1 VARDMNNGEHR
12 PFLYPTRIDIP
23 SEIRVYLVTML
34 NQTLACTV
42 DLRSQAKQASWNV
55 KGKEFSQ
62 LQVLFNAIATELDAH
77 ADLMVERIIVLG
89 GVALGTARTAA
100 AQSRLPEYPGDI
112 AAGPAHALTLAE
124 RLGHYAT
131 AIRSSIAHAAD
142 VGDEGTAAVYTDIS
156 RGVDKRLG
164 GLEAQLHQ

>member
-1 VARDMNNGEHR
+1 
-12 PFLYPTRIDIP
+12 
-23 SEIRVYLVTML
+23 
-34 NQTLACTV
+34 
-42 DLRSQAKQASWNV
+42 
-55 KGKEFSQ
+55 

-77 ADLMVERIIVLG
+77 ADLMAERIIVLG